1 MASITDLAGVTRT
14 NAYNIPPELLQ
25 QGDNSRRWADTEVME
40 LALDIIE
47 RGQLIPVLVDRQEDG
62 TVLIVDGNR
71 RVAAIRYINEN
82 GLAVGEPLKVRCE
95 SYRGGKGEAFAA
107 SVSTNLKRKGLTP
120 IDLAHSISTLE
131 RQGKTRKEIAKL
143 LEISESLISQT
154 LKLTTLPADIQ
165 RRVHKGEISAS
176 AAYELAD
183 MTKEQREEALELV
196 KKGKAAASSST
207 SPSAARAGG
216 TGGESGPGSGDP
228 APLTAREAV
237 RKVKRSR
244 AEKGEEVAGPTQRSR
259 KEIVN
264 LFTEWASCTDGTI
277 EEGILKFAKTMVE
290 YMAGKVGD
298 RAVLNRLRELK
309 DE

>member
-1 MASITDLAGVTRT
+1 
-14 NAYNIPPELLQ
+14 
-25 QGDNSRRWADTEVME
+25 ME
-40 LALDIIE
+40 LALDILE
-47 RGQLIPVLVDRQEDG
+47 RGQLVPAIIDKHEDG
-62 TVLIVDGNR
+62 TVAVVDGNR
-71 RVAAIRYINEN
+71 RVAAIRYVNEN
-82 GLAVGEPLKVRCE
+82 GLSVKGPLKVRCE
-95 SYRGGKGEAFAA
+95 QYRGEEGETFAA

-165 RRVHKGEISAS
+165 RRVHKGEIPAS

-183 MTKEQREEALELV
+183 MPKGQREEALDLV
-196 KKGKAAASSST
+196 KKGKASSK
-207 SPSAARAGG
+207 AL
-216 TGGESGPGSGDP
+216 GGEGSGGSDTGSGAG
-228 APLTAREAV
+228 APTPVTAREAV
-237 RKVKRSR
+237 RQVKRSK

-264 LFTEWASCTDGTI
+264 LFTEWAGCTDGTI
-277 EEGILKFAKTMVE
+277 EESILKFAKTMVE

>member
-1 MASITDLAGVTRT
+1 MASITDLAGVTRA
-14 NAYNIPPELLQ
+14 NAYNIPPEVLQ
-25 QGDNSRRWADTEVME
+25 QGDHSRRWDDTDIVE
-40 LALDIIE
+40 LADDILN
-47 RGQLIPVLVDRQEDG
+47 RGQLVPALINRQEDG
-62 TVLIVDGNR
+62 TITIVDGNR

-82 GLAVGEPLKVRCE
+82 KPPAAGPLLVRCE
-95 SYRGGKGEAFAA
+95 PYRGGKGDTFAA

-120 IDLAHSISTLE
+120 IDLAHSITILE
-131 RQGKTRKEIAKL
+131 RQGKTRKEIGKL

-165 RRVHKGEISAS
+165 RRVHKGEIPAS

-183 MTKEQREEALELV
+183 MPKEHRDEALDLV
-196 KKGKAAASSST
+196 KKGRPKAS
-207 SPSAARAGG
+207 
-216 TGGESGPGSGDP
+216 GGETASGSGSFSSGAP
-228 APLTAREAV
+228 APVTAREAV
-237 RKVKRSR
+237 RRVKREK

-264 LFTEWASCTDGTI
+264 LFTEWSGCEDGTI
-277 EEGILKFAKTMVE
+277 EEDILKFCKTMVD